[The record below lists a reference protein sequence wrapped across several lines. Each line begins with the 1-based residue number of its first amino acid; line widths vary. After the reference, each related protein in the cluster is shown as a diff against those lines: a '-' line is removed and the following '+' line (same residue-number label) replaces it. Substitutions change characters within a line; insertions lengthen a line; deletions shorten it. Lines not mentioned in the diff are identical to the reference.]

1 MFGVII
7 RRKGIYVKKNCKL
20 ICKFI
25 CEIIKVIVLLFF
37 PLLTRYVYLISFCF
51 LNYIENFVYNLNL
64 KNWIKMLFLETSI
77 FICFI
82 VFIFLNMVILEFIIK
97 IFYKKSSVKLI
108 KDMLFILSIRI
119 NLLKNKLKEKPRL
132 SDFKAYLYIVSFV
145 INIVVTISYLYDT
158 FFNSYLYDTFFND
171 NIINYM
177 KLGKNQLVIVEIII
191 FLVGIII
198 FFIFYYALLIGR
210 IIYLF
215 MKDKKSLLFYI
226 IVNIILMYI
235 FRNTKLIIL
244 YCSAFII
251 IFYFPFTNE
260 RYLKFLY
267 YISVF
272 FHLFSEAIKDYSE
285 IFFKRL
291 WGIIR
296 FFLTNI
302 CLMNF
307 IYFYLGE
314 SENAIIIS
322 CCLSLVITILMFIHT
337 KQNNRVKKIR
347 DYILSIFFLLIGF
360 FSLKIFDN
368 KSKTNNISDFFVLFL
383 ACLYFFERCNKLIK
397 ELKEFIKD
405 NYLIYIYE
413 NYTYNESLKLKLS
426 IEEIKNIKDETKI
439 EKQFIF
445 YLKTE
450 DKKLEKVLE
459 YYLENGF
466 KENKEFICYLYLKKS
481 NGKKIKTIKKEY
493 DELTKNQEK
502 LYELVFGAI

>member
-7 RRKGIYVKKNCKL
+7 RRKGIYVKKNCKF

-226 IVNIILMYI
+226 IECIFLEIL
-235 FRNTKLIIL
+235 N
-244 YCSAFII
+244 
-251 IFYFPFTNE
+251 
-260 RYLKFLY
+260 
-267 YISVF
+267 
-272 FHLFSEAIKDYSE
+272 
-285 IFFKRL
+285 
-291 WGIIR
+291 
-296 FFLTNI
+296 
-302 CLMNF
+302 
-307 IYFYLGE
+307 
-314 SENAIIIS
+314 
-322 CCLSLVITILMFIHT
+322 
-337 KQNNRVKKIR
+337 
-347 DYILSIFFLLIGF
+347 
-360 FSLKIFDN
+360 
-368 KSKTNNISDFFVLFL
+368 
-383 ACLYFFERCNKLIK
+383 
-397 ELKEFIKD
+397 
-405 NYLIYIYE
+405 
-413 NYTYNESLKLKLS
+413 
-426 IEEIKNIKDETKI
+426 
-439 EKQFIF
+439 
-445 YLKTE
+445 
-450 DKKLEKVLE
+450 
-459 YYLENGF
+459 
-466 KENKEFICYLYLKKS
+466 
-481 NGKKIKTIKKEY
+481 
-493 DELTKNQEK
+493 
-502 LYELVFGAI
+502 